1 MGTIELSTLIKMFGS
16 RFFSFMLPKVKN
28 SKYFRDLQEKWRR
41 DNYAEKTT
49 MMFKAAV
56 DDAKS
61 SIELPDELVFRL
73 LDDPINREEV
83 FRWILKNTSDDF
95 DEKNLNFEP
104 YIENFPRY
112 QDLIK
117 PFFEVIFLSLYDY
130 KEKHWDPE
138 FLEIINKI
146 DGLEEKLETINF
158 TQKMTLDVTK
168 ENNLLLQEIL
178 TPVEFSDLNDLMKLG
193 KVVSTREKALE
204 RLKKPNLKRSE
215 IMQLNLIIA
224 NTYIESRNNEYA
236 VEYLYTAITNCD
248 SEPKRNRLKAVI
260 YLFQKNFEQANKF
273 IKEAIKVDGFS
284 NESLNIQINIFIE
297 QGKINEAHQLL
308 VNNPKVEFNL
318 LRANVLLNL
327 NNFDET
333 IEMANKMLKTDPLN
347 VEWLITKAE
356 AFILKFE
363 YDIESNNIFNSEK
376 NINIVMPILEK
387 IESEN
392 SAITDRV
399 KELKA
404 SLLFRNSQYSEAKVL
419 LEEIFK
425 SKKNFSSTLFNNLLL
440 NCLYSNDWGKAINLL
455 QEKQLTEEL
464 SQFDILTLADV
475 YIRTGKGEKAIELLE
490 ANEPS
495 FYEKI
500 KFPYNYYFS
509 YINALISLLK
519 HQEIKSLFKD
529 LEEKEISTESLN
541 ILKGFYSY
549 KNHEWDNVV
558 KYMEP
563 TIERLEKDELLECQN
578 CLTTAYINL
587 GTKEN
592 LVKLKKIIL
601 SITHWVQFEFLS
613 DRYVEALYKLGEYKS
628 IIELEKK
635 ISSKSIFFLNIVALI
650 YYRTH
655 WYETAQKRY
664 LSLYQRSGS
673 LDHLLRYA
681 NCLYRSGD
689 INECVEILFSAEL
702 KVKKS
707 GEIEDYQLLSS
718 AFFDAKEYRKS
729 MEFAFLAFLYENDN
743 PEIWKFFFIR
753 MTELIELVD
762 NPEKEWMDEYKNV
775 TSNFQKK
782 FPNEQSFFKSFT
794 LSEEGTLPDE
804 LLAEVLKSDDLISH
818 IKTTL
823 TKQRF
828 PISVI
833 VNLMNKGPFE
843 SWGHVVNENST
854 YLWITDG
861 TVNHLKKGTAT
872 ALFSGDILCDFTTLL
887 TLQNLSLLETLNENF
902 HLFIHQ
908 QQFDLAF
915 QEYTKNKTYLEK
927 GLKLLSRNNEGLKLI
942 EYTSDQ
948 IKDTLKYQEQL
959 MNWIKNNCTFIGN
972 EIDDHYNENL
982 LSDNLNFLN
991 NPLKICKEKN
1001 LTMLVDSLLTQE
1013 YAEQEFGLNCFS
1025 SLDFVN
1031 FLSITNKIDN
1041 ERKNEY
1047 LGKFLMMGYA
1057 FIPVKAEVLI
1067 HFLNKN
1073 DFEISQE
1080 ISTLFNYFK
1089 LDGINEN
1096 YLNKLFGELLY
1107 EVWIIKDIST
1117 PKKHTLTKFI
1127 IDSLKNKDIN
1137 CLQKL
1142 IYQSKSYFDNTSEKQ
1157 WVKMKEF
1164 ILHFIKEE

>member
-1 MGTIELSTLIKMFGS
+1 MGTIELSTLIKLFGS

-28 SKYFRDLQEKWRR
+28 SKYFRDLQEKWRK

-83 FRWILKNTSDDF
+83 FRWILKGTSDDF

-104 YIENFPRY
+104 YIEDFPRY
-112 QDLIK
+112 QDIIK

-146 DGLEEKLETINF
+146 DDLEEKLEIINF
-158 TQKMTLDVTK
+158 KQTMTLDVTK
-168 ENNLLLQEIL
+168 ENNLFLQEIL
-178 TPVEFSDLNDLMKLG
+178 TPVDFNDLNDLMKSG

-204 RLKKPNLKRSE
+204 RLKKSNLKRSE
-215 IMQLNLIIA
+215 VMQLNLIIA

-236 VEYLYTAITNCD
+236 IEYLYTAITNCD
-248 SEPKRNRLKAVI
+248 SEPQKNSLKAVI
-260 YLFQKNFEQANKF
+260 YLFQKKFEQANKF
-273 IKEAIKVDGFS
+273 IKEAIKVEGFS
-284 NESLNIQINIFIE
+284 NENLNIQINILIE

-308 VNNPKVEFNL
+308 KNNTKVEFNL

-327 NNFDET
+327 NNFNET
-333 IEMANKMLKTDPLN
+333 IEMADKMLKKDPLN
-347 VEWLITKAE
+347 VEWLMIKAE

-363 YDIESNNIFNSEK
+363 YDIKSNKIFNSEK
-376 NINIVMPILEK
+376 NIDVVMPILEK

-440 NCLYSNDWGKAINLL
+440 NCLYSKDWGKTINLL
-455 QEKQLTEEL
+455 QEKALTGEF
-464 SQFDILTLADV
+464 SKFDVLTLADV

-490 ANEPS
+490 ANEPH
-495 FYEKI
+495 FYENKE
-500 KFPYNYYFS
+500 FPYSYYFS

-519 HQEIKSLFKD
+519 HQEIKVLFKVLD
-529 LEEKEISTESLN
+529 EKEISTESLN

-549 KNHEWDNVV
+549 KNHEWDNVI

-563 TIERLEKDELLECQN
+563 TIGRLDEDELLECQN
-578 CLTTAYINL
+578 CLTTAYINR
-587 GTKEN
+587 GTKED
-592 LVKLKKIIL
+592 LIKLKKMIL
-601 SITHWVQFEFLS
+601 NITHWVQFEFLS

-628 IIELEKK
+628 IIDLEEK
-635 ISSKSIFFLNIVALI
+635 ISSKSIFFLDIVALI

-655 WYETAQKRY
+655 WYGTAKKRY
-664 LSLYQRSGS
+664 LFLYQRSGS
-673 LDHLLRYA
+673 LNHLLRCA
-681 NCLYRSGD
+681 NCLYRLGD
-689 INECVEILFSAEL
+689 INECAEILFSAEL

-743 PEIWKFFFIR
+743 PEIWKFFFLR
-753 MTELIELVD
+753 MTELSELVD
-762 NPEKEWMDEYKNV
+762 NPEKEWIDEYKKV
-775 TSNFQKK
+775 TRCFQDK

-794 LSEEGTLPDE
+794 LSEQGVIPDE

-818 IKTTL
+818 IQTAL
-823 TKQRF
+823 TKKRF
-828 PISVI
+828 PISGI

-843 SWGHVVNENST
+843 SWAHVVNENST

-861 TVNHLKKGTAT
+861 TVDHLKKGTTT
-872 ALFSGDILCDFTTLL
+872 ALFSDNILCDFTTLL

-915 QEYTKNKTYLEK
+915 QEYTKNKPYLEK

-942 EYTSDQ
+942 EYSSDQ
-948 IKDTLKYQEQL
+948 LKDTLKNQEQL

-972 EIDDHYNENL
+972 KIDDNYNENL
-982 LSDNLNFLN
+982 VSDNLNFLN

-1013 YAEQEFGLNCFS
+1013 YAEQEFEINCFS

-1031 FLSITNKIDN
+1031 FLSITNNIDN

-1047 LGKFLMMGYA
+1047 LGKLLMMGYV
-1057 FIPVKAEVLI
+1057 FVPVKAEVFV

-1073 DFEISQE
+1073 DFEMSQE

-1089 LDGINEN
+1089 LEGISESF
-1096 YLNKLFGELLY
+1096 LSEIFGEVLY
-1107 EVWIIKDIST
+1107 EVWTKDIPT
-1117 PKKHTLTKFI
+1117 LKKHTLTKLFI
-1127 IDSLKNKDIN
+1127 ELLNNKDIDFS
-1137 CLQKL
+1137 LKL
-1142 IYQSKSYFDNTSEKQ
+1142 ISQSKSYFEKSSEIQ
-1157 WVKMKEF
+1157 WIKMKKF